1 MQFAIPSY
9 LPFPVSPF
17 DISCVILTIKSEN
30 CTATEL
36 AKKMNIILKG
46 FIKQPV
52 IKQSLFF
59 LFFFSHWVL
68 NECFSFVTKAFVN
81 YEKLIRFNQ
90 QAFIVYNRVNLK
102 TLIEIFCQELVVFNV
117 VLAFLDHLKLK
128 IFFKHGD
135 RYIAPLFRLLF
146 KISGSAPAH
155 NLLPLSFQHKVF
167 Y

>member
-68 NECFSFVTKAFVN
+68 NECFSFVTKAFD
-81 YEKLIRFNQ
+81 
-90 QAFIVYNRVNLK
+90 NRVNLK
-102 TLIEIFCQELVVFNV
+102 TLIEIFCQELVVFDV
-117 VLAFLDHLKLK
+117 ILAFLDHLKLK

-135 RYIAPLFRLLF
+135 RYIAPPFRLLF

>member
-1 MQFAIPSY
+1 M
-9 LPFPVSPF
+9 
-17 DISCVILTIKSEN
+17 
-30 CTATEL
+30 
-36 AKKMNIILKG
+36 
-46 FIKQPV
+46 
-52 IKQSLFF
+52 
-59 LFFFSHWVL
+59 L

-117 VLAFLDHLKLK
+117 ILAFLDHLKLK

-135 RYIAPLFRLLF
+135 RYIAPHFRLLF

-167 Y
+167 YSILVHFLCTFQWYMIIYTSSHQETFLEKDVLKICSKFTGEHLCQSVVSTKLFY